1 MAATA
6 IRNPILPGFNPDPSI
21 CRVGDDFYI
30 ATSTFEWYPGVRI
43 HHSRDLRD
51 WRLASC
57 PLDRPELLNLL
68 GSPDSCGVWAPCLS
82 YCDGLFY
89 LVYTDVK
96 RYDGNFKDTHNYL
109 TTCESIDGMWSDP
122 VHLNSSGFDPSLFHD
137 DDGRKWCLN
146 MVWDHRP
153 DRNRFGGIALQEYS
167 PARQRLVGERRI
179 VFSGTELGCTEG
191 PHLYKR
197 SGYYYLITAEG
208 GTGYGHAVTM
218 ARSVSI
224 DGPYEPDPAGP
235 VVTSRHDPAWPLQR
249 AGHADLVETRDGEWF
264 MVHLVSRPLPGTR
277 LSPLGRETAI
287 QKLVYTADGW
297 FRLTDGHVLLRLDI
311 EPPALPRA
319 EASSALSD
327 GTLRSA
333 PPQGVPS
340 SALPRRAPSSASP
353 HEAPSSAP
361 EHDDFDGER
370 LDPEFQWLR
379 TPWPEEFMSLGE
391 RPGWLRL
398 HGMESPGSLY
408 RQALIARRLTALR
421 CRATTCVEFQP
432 DNFQQLAGLI
442 VYYNS
447 SKFHYLYLSTQAG
460 IGRHLGIMSCEAE
473 PTLDVV
479 HPLGERPASLPETGP
494 VFLRADIDGAGLV
507 FSWSMDNA
515 EWNALDCTLDLRF
528 LSDEYGGDSRIQF
541 TGTFIGL
548 CCNDLTGSRRH
559 ADFDFLELRNEP

>member
-43 HHSRDLRD
+43 HHSRDLRN

-57 PLDRPELLNLL
+57 PLDRPELLNML
-68 GSPDSCGVWAPCLS
+68 GNPDSCGIWAPCLS
-82 YCDGLFY
+82 FCDGLFY

-109 TTCESIDGMWSDP
+109 TTCESIDGVWSDP

-137 DDGRKWCLN
+137 DDGRKWLLN

-153 DRNRFGGIALQEYS
+153 GRNRFAGIALQEYS
-167 PARQRLVGERRI
+167 PVRQRLVGGRSI
-179 VFSGTELGCTEG
+179 VFSGTELGCTEA

-197 SGYYYLITAEG
+197 GGYHYLITAEG
-208 GTGYGHAVTM
+208 GTGYNHAVTA

-224 DGPYEPDPAGP
+224 KGPYEPDPAGP

-249 AGHADLVETRDGEWF
+249 AGHADLVETREGELF
-264 MVHLVSRPLPGTR
+264 MVHLASRPLPGTR

-287 QKLVYTADGW
+287 QRLEYTDDGW
-297 FRLTDGHVLLRLDI
+297 FRLADGHVLPRLEI

-319 EASSALSD
+319 KAASALSR
-327 GTLRSA
+327 GTLPSA
-333 PPQGVPS
+333 PPHG
-340 SALPRRAPSSASP
+340 
-353 HEAPSSAP
+353 APSSAP
-361 EHDDFDGER
+361 PSHDQSSATPHRKHLSALVHDDFDDER
-370 LDPEFQWLR
+370 LDLAYQWLR
-379 TPWPEEFMSLGE
+379 TPWPGEFMSLSE

-398 HGMESPGSLY
+398 RGMESPGSLY
-408 RQALIARRLTALR
+408 RQALIARRLTAPR

-460 IGRHLGIMSCEAE
+460 VGRHLAIMSCEAE
-473 PTLDVV
+473 PTLDVIY
-479 HPLGERPASLPETGP
+479 PLKDRPVPLPDTGR
-494 VFLRADIDGAGLV
+494 VFLRADIDGPNLA
-507 FSWSMDNA
+507 FSWSKDGID
-515 EWNALDCTLDLRF
+515 WTALDRTLDMRF
-528 LSDEYGGDSRIQF
+528 LTDEYGGDSRIQF

-548 CCNDLTGSRRH
+548 CCNDLTGARRH
-559 ADFDFLELRNEP
+559 ADFDYLELRNEP